1 MSGEERVNI
10 RLTKKCRK
18 KYCCQQTESI
28 THFQLKLMFESKQ
41 TEQSQMTV
49 NQTES
54 IIQLSI
60 KLEGTR
66 ALIGLSVK
74 AVTCNT
80 M

>member
-1 MSGEERVNI
+1 
-10 RLTKKCRK
+10 
-18 KYCCQQTESI
+18 
-28 THFQLKLMFESKQ
+28 MFESKQ

-80 M
+80 MWTMEYEEAVEAVR